1 LSQSEASRKKVAV
14 LISGRGSNMS
24 ALIDAARSNDYPAEI
39 CLAISNRPE
48 AKGLDVARDENI
60 AAVAI
65 DHKQFDTR
73 EAFEQKLHQTLLDHD
88 IEIIACAG
96 FMRKL
101 TASFTLKWEGSMI
114 NIHPSLLPKYKGLN
128 THQRALEA
136 GDKEHGCS
144 VHYVTAELDSGPIII
159 QASVP
164 VLAGDTPDDLALRV
178 LKEEHRIF
186 PLGLAKVAQSHD
198 Q

>member
-1 LSQSEASRKKVAV
+1 MNQSETSLKKVAV

-24 ALIDAARSNDYPAEI
+24 ALIDAAKSKDYPAKI
-39 CLAISNRPE
+39 CLVISNRPD

-60 AAVAI
+60 VAIAI
-65 DHKQFDTR
+65 DHRQFETR
-73 EAFEQKLHQTLLDHD
+73 EAFEQKLHQTLLDHR
-88 IEIIACAG
+88 IEIITCAG

-101 TASFTLKWEGSMI
+101 TASFTQKWEGSII

-144 VHYVTAELDSGPIII
+144 VHFITAELDAGPIII
-159 QASVP
+159 QASVQ
-164 VLAGDTPDDLALRV
+164 VLDGDTPDDLALRV

-186 PLGLAKVAQSHD
+186 PLGLAKVARSHTH
-198 Q
+198 